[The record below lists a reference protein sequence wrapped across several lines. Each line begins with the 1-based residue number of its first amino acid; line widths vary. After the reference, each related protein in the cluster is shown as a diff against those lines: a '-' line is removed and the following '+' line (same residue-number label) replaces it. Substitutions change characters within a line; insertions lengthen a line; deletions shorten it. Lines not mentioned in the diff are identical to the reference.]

1 MYVRVCCKYIHV
13 RIYEYINAY
22 VQRYEWSCLELNG
35 SAEVPF
41 LWRSSRG
48 GGGGFELHKQYGQCK
63 ANLQTSCR
71 ISLAVDSFN
80 DQDNEDDDTEDEGEH
95 LLTRCRQGSQAE
107 PISIHFLE
115 LPVARRIGIG
125 GMFGIEILLT
135 SSVEEKGDVK
145 FFLQGVQENSV
156 QEPWERRAEDAKP
169 CQT

>member
-1 MYVRVCCKYIHV
+1 M
-13 RIYEYINAY
+13 
-22 VQRYEWSCLELNG
+22 QRYKWSCLELNG

-48 GGGGFELHKQYGQCK
+48 GGGFELHKEYGQCK

-71 ISLAVDSFN
+71 ISLAVDLFN
-80 DQDNEDDDTEDEGEH
+80 DQDNEDDDTEDEGDN

-125 GMFGIEILLT
+125 GMFGIVLSARSPRKFSPRTLGTT
-135 SSVEEKGDVK
+135 SRGCKTMPNLVFPYIACIGQSVCLVETG
-145 FFLQGVQENSV
+145 
-156 QEPWERRAEDAKP
+156 
-169 CQT
+169 